1 MTSISTLLVA
11 NRGEIAVRIMRTA
24 RRMGMRTV
32 AVYSDADKDA
42 LHVRVADTAVH
53 IGASAPSQSYLSIEA
68 ILHAAEASGA
78 DAIHPGYGFL
88 SENQGFASAC
98 RTRGF
103 AFIGP
108 NEHAIDVMGDK
119 ARAKQVMLAAAVPCL
134 PGYQGDDQ
142 SIERLVQEAEHL
154 GVPLMVKAAAGGGGR
169 GMRLVTDMADVVK
182 AIPLAQGEAHNAFGS
197 RDLILERALLNPRH
211 VEIQVFADE
220 QGNTLYLGER
230 DCSIQRRHQ
239 KVVEESPCPVLTPEL
254 RSAMGEAAVNAAKA
268 VDYVGAGTV
277 EFLLDSD
284 GAFYF
289 LEMNTRLQVEHPVTE
304 LVTGLDLVEWQL
316 RVARGEPL
324 PLLQESITLRG
335 HAIEVRLYAENP
347 TQGFLPATGRLTCFD
362 VPSHES
368 VRVDT
373 GVETGD
379 RISPFYDAM
388 MAKIIG
394 FGATRDDARRSLQRS
409 LECSTVFGVDSNRD
423 FLIDVLTQP
432 RFVAGQATTAFINDI
447 YPEQVMTPLI
457 DLPLALGAAALLYR
471 HYQRR
476 YQGQALSVS
485 PELLNWSSSGFLTT
499 RICLGHE
506 QPLAPLLAEP
516 LRALCIDGALPVNVS
531 TDSEGGYYRLEL
543 GEKAYFVN
551 VIDDGTQCA
560 FIDIDGLRQPI
571 GYQVCG
577 EGALHIRTANLTT
590 RLVDRARLA
599 ASVDDTAADGHVS
612 APMHGQLV
620 SVDVMLDQTVQ
631 QGQRLAVLEAMKMQ
645 HEIVAPVAGIV
656 SEIAS
661 SAGTQVAASE
671 WLMTITPDTSSASGE
686 DE

>member
-42 LHVRVADTAVH
+42 LHVRAADTAVH
-53 IGASAPSQSYLSIEA
+53 IGASSPLQSYLNIEA

-98 RTRGF
+98 RARGF
-103 AFIGP
+103 VFIGP

-119 ARAKQVMLAAAVPCL
+119 ARAKQVMLAAVVPCL

-142 SIERLVQEAEHL
+142 SIERLVQEAERL
-154 GVPLMVKAAAGGGGR
+154 GMPLMVKAAAGGGGR
-169 GMRLVTDMADVVK
+169 GMRLVTNTADVVK
-182 AIPLAQGEAHNAFGS
+182 AIPLAQGEAQNAFGS

-211 VEIQVFADE
+211 VEIQVFADD

-324 PLLQESITLRG
+324 PLKQESISLRG

-347 TQGFLPATGRLTCFD
+347 TQGFLPATGRLACFD

-368 VRVDT
+368 VRVDS

-423 FLIDVLTQP
+423 FLIDVLKQP
-432 RFVAGQATTAFINDI
+432 RFVAGQATTAFINDT

-471 HYQRR
+471 HYQRQ

-516 LRALCIDGALPVNVS
+516 LRALCLDGALPVSVG
-531 TDSEGGYYRLEL
+531 TDSEGGCYRLEL
-543 GEKAYFVN
+543 GDKTYFVN

-560 FIDIDGLRQPI
+560 FIDIDGLRQQI

-577 EGALHIRTANLTT
+577 EGALHIRTANVTT

-599 ASVDDTAADGHVS
+599 ASVDDTAVDGHVS

-620 SVDVMLDQTVQ
+620 SVDVTLDQPVQ

-661 SAGTQVAASE
+661 SAGIQVAASE
-671 WLMTITPDTSSASGE
+671 WLMTITPDISSASGE